1 VKPGILYTTFHFP
14 ELMINR
20 LTGDGHDE
28 ATLCPEYKITAVDVE
43 PVSAE
48 SLEPIR
54 QREVEP
60 VGA

>member
-1 VKPGILYTTFHFP
+1 VKPGTLYTTFHFP

-20 LTGDGHDE
+20 LTGHGHDPD
-28 ATLCPEYKITAVDVE
+28 TLCPEYKISAVDVE
-43 PVSAE
+43 PVTAE

-60 VGA
+60 VNA